1 MCPEDD
7 SQTYGHGH
15 RSRLDNETAAAANE
29 AVKAALAAFAKQPW
43 YITAYARIRFAIYWA
58 TYWIRLQI
66 GAHLVY
72 RFGCDENKTFRRLG
86 L

>member
-1 MCPEDD
+1 MDVPK
-7 SQTYGHGH
+7 
-15 RSRLDNETAAAANE
+15 LDNETRDAANE

-66 GAHLVY
+66 GANLVY
-72 RFGCDENKTFRRLG
+72 RLGWDNKKTFRRLG

>member
-1 MCPEDD
+1 MAWSDDGVWYPDDDDVEDRRRQVED
-7 SQTYGHGH
+7 
-15 RSRLDNETAAAANE
+15 ANE
-29 AVKAALAAFAKQPW
+29 AVKRALEEFKKQPW